1 MLQNCLTPTINNDSK
16 FACLEVGVLGASCA
30 CLLKVVGKFLV
41 WHLKI
46 ELKSRVTP
54 EEWGVPEIT
63 APRQGYLPILLNLH
77 DLDSGVAN
85 PRGLVSR
92 KWKVNWYACVHS
104 DACLPLIFWL
114 YGTMVSQSRMYAF
127 IITVSHSVQSNISRE
142 KNCRGRRAC
151 IASINFTSNLEI
163 IPTSLAFT
171 YVWQY

>member
-1 MLQNCLTPTINNDSK
+1 MLQKCSTPTINDDSK
-16 FACLEVGVLGASCA
+16 FACLEVGVLGAPCA

-46 ELKSRVTP
+46 ELKCRVTP
-54 EEWGVPEIT
+54 EEWGVSEIT

-85 PRGLVSR
+85 PRDLASR

-104 DACLPLIFWL
+104 DACLPLALWS
-114 YGTMVSQSRMYAF
+114 VSQECTHSSSE
-127 IITVSHSVQSNISRE
+127 SHIQFSPIFQGK
-142 KNCRGRRAC
+142 KNWRGRRAC

>member
-1 MLQNCLTPTINNDSK
+1 MLQKCLTPTINDDSK
-16 FACLEVGVLGASCA
+16 FSCLEVGVLGAPCA
-30 CLLKVVGKFLV
+30 WLLKVVGKFLV

-54 EEWGVPEIT
+54 EEWGGPEIT
-63 APRQGYLPILLNLH
+63 GLRQGYWPILLNLH

-85 PRGLVSR
+85 PRDLASR
-92 KWKVNWYACVHS
+92 KWKGTDMLVYILMLVYPWSS
-104 DACLPLIFWL
+104 DFMALWS
-114 YGTMVSQSRMYAF
+114 VSQECRHSSSQ
-127 IITVSHSVQSNISRE
+127 SHIQFSPIFHGK

-163 IPTSLAFT
+163 IPMSLAFT

>member
-1 MLQNCLTPTINNDSK
+1 M
-16 FACLEVGVLGASCA
+16 LGAPCA

-63 APRQGYLPILLNLH
+63 VPRQGYLPILLNLH

-85 PRGLVSR
+85 PRDLASR

-114 YGTMVSQSRMYAF
+114 LWHYGQSVRNVGIHHHSLTF
-127 IITVSHSVQSNISRE
+127 SSVQYFKGKKMQGKKSMHCFNQFHFKSRDNSNVLGFHLCVAIL
-142 KNCRGRRAC
+142 AC
-151 IASINFTSNLEI
+151 GKIGVYVYE
-163 IPTSLAFT
+163 
-171 YVWQY
+171 VWQY

>member
-1 MLQNCLTPTINNDSK
+1 MLQKCSTPTINGDSK
-16 FACLEVGVLGASCA
+16 FACLEVGVLGAPCA
-30 CLLKVVGKFLV
+30 CLLKVVGKFFV

-46 ELKSRVTP
+46 ELKSKVTP

-85 PRGLVSR
+85 PRDLAGR

-127 IITVSHSVQSNISRE
+127 IILSHIQFSPIFQGGKTAGEEEHALLQSISLQ
-142 KNCRGRRAC
+142 
-151 IASINFTSNLEI
+151 I
-163 IPTSLAFT
+163 
-171 YVWQY
+171 